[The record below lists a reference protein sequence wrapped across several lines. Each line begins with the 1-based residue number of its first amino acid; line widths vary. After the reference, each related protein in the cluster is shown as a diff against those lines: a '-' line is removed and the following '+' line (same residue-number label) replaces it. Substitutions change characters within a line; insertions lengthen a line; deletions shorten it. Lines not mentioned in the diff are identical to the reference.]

1 MDTRNAEAL
10 LTLLARLEHTRARQ
24 PLTDRAA
31 LRALLQ
37 QVVEGLAELSG
48 AGAAITVM
56 PEVFEPPLALQVTA
70 GEDLTDDQVHP
81 LVHGGMLM
89 ATARLRDA
97 DSPALAATLLL
108 RVATEALAE
117 LHAVEASVR
126 AAEERTRR
134 HLAAELHDHVKQVLP
149 AIRLLAERAERD
161 LARDPASAALLLR
174 EVREAAQQGL
184 DDLAFLLGGLRGQ
197 RAGQDLHSA
206 LERLLAQVSRVS
218 PQLVVAAELV
228 APPLGWECAA
238 CLLGIARGALV
249 NVLQHAGAGKV
260 HVRLAPVDSDV
271 LLEISDDGVGAHLE
285 AALAAPGIGLESVLE
300 RVEGRGGRAQISTA
314 PGQGTTIR
322 VWLPA
327 KREDSANG

>member
-1 MDTRNAEAL
+1 MNTGAAEVIVA
-10 LTLLARLEHTRARQ
+10 LLARLEHARQ
-24 PLTDRAA
+24 PLTDRAG
-31 LRALLQ
+31 LHALLQ

-48 AGAAITVM
+48 AGAAIMVT
-56 PEVFEPPLALQVTA
+56 PEVFEPPLMLRVTV
-70 GEDLTDDQVHP
+70 GEDLAVARAHP
-81 LVHGGMLM
+81 LVYGGVVV
-89 ATARLRDA
+89 ATAHLRHPE
-97 DSPALAATLLL
+97 SLPLAETLLL

-117 LHAVEASVR
+117 LR
-126 AAEERTRR
+126 AAEQSVRDAEARTRR

-249 NVLQHAGAGKV
+249 NVLQHAGAGTV
-260 HVRLAPVDSDV
+260 HVRLAPVDGDV

-327 KREDSANG
+327 KREDSADA

>member
-1 MDTRNAEAL
+1 MDTGAAEVIVA
-10 LTLLARLEHTRARQ
+10 LLARLEHARQ
-24 PLTDRAA
+24 PLTDRVG
-31 LRALLQ
+31 LQTLLQ
-37 QVVEGLAELSG
+37 QVVQGLAELSC
-48 AGAAITVM
+48 AGAAIAVT
-56 PEVFEPPLALQVTA
+56 PEVFEPPLILRVAV
-70 GEDLTDDQVHP
+70 GEDLATAHAHP
-81 LVHGGMLM
+81 LIYGGVVV
-89 ATARLRDA
+89 ATAHLPYPDRLPLGEA
-97 DSPALAATLLL
+97 LLL
-108 RVATEALAE
+108 RIATEALAE
-117 LHAVEASVR
+117 LRAAEASVR

-218 PQLVVAAELV
+218 PQLVVAADLV

-260 HVRLAPVDSDV
+260 HVRLTPVEGNV

-327 KREDSANG
+327 EREDSANG